1 MRFKQHH
8 HHLFIKLK
16 QHQLQQQQQQRQ
28 LVPKKLSSICI
39 KSANAAK
46 TFEYFTKN
54 QELM

>member
-16 QHQLQQQQQQRQ
+16 QHQLQQQQRQ

-39 KSANAAK
+39 KFANAAK

>member
-16 QHQLQQQQQQRQ
+16 QHQLQQQQQRQ